1 MRILKTTSG
10 IRILDK
16 NMVIRE
22 LKDIIIMMQDDK
34 EVNVDINELLEVN

>member
-1 MRILKTTSG
+1 
-10 IRILDK
+10 
-16 NMVIRE
+16 MVIRE